1 MFRRILAGSRYLV
14 IIAVIGSFLASVA
27 VLVYTGVTVISIVFD
42 AFSHGFN
49 VDSAKHL
56 EIEAIEIIDLFLLG
70 AVLYIVALGLYDLF
84 IDDTLPMPPWLVIH
98 TLDNLKERLIAVVVV
113 LLAVTFLGYV
123 VNWNGSINIVGLG
136 VSVGLV
142 LFALGYI
149 LRRGLQ
155 TPEPADID
163 KPHAE

>member
-27 VLVYTGVTVISIVFD
+27 VLIYTGVTVISIVFD

-163 KPHAE
+163 KPQAE